1 MFIESFAIGSVYLIA
16 FGIAV
21 VLYTSP
27 ENEDETR
34 EQTILNGRLTRRIHY
49 D

>member
-1 MFIESFAIGSVYLIA
+1 MFIESVAVGSVYLIA
-16 FGIAV
+16 VGIAI

-27 ENEDETR
+27 DNEDETR
-34 EQTILNGRLTRRIHY
+34 EQTILNGRLTRRTHY